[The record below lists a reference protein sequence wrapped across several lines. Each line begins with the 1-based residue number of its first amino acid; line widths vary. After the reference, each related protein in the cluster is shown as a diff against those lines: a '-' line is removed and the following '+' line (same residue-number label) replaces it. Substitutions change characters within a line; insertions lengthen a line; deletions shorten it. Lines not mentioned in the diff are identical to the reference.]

1 MNRIKKIIESYA
13 FNLVI
18 AIFSVLYGLSLVGFM
33 ICAACDFD
41 KVGTVCIKI
50 FFISIIPFFCSV
62 FFHWG
67 FFSDVLGNHRIKH
80 RVKYTFTKKKKRKLG
95 ALIENQNKN
104 STSMETLFTVFFD
117 PISNARE
124 DIVIDV
130 GNGKIYLN
138 RTIVA
143 QNESEDNRE
152 TLTMTEISFE
162 QFKTFLDC
170 EIIRCQDLCNT
181 SSSEKTS
188 SEPLLKRIE
197 TLEVLRN
204 LNAKN
209 YKSVIKEYNSKK

>member
-18 AIFSVLYGLSLVGFM
+18 AIFSAIYELSIGGIIICGICGFDNV
-33 ICAACDFD
+33 A
-41 KVGTVCIKI
+41 I
-50 FFISIIPFFCSV
+50 FFLKMFFITVIPFFCSIY
-62 FFHWG
+62 FHWG
-67 FFSDVLGNHRIKH
+67 FMGDVLKNHGRKH

-104 STSMETLFTVFFD
+104 STSIETLFSVFFD
-117 PISNARE
+117 SISNARE

-130 GNGKIYLN
+130 ENGKIYLN

-152 TLTMTEISFE
+152 TLTMTEISID

>member
-1 MNRIKKIIESYA
+1 MNRIKKIIESYV

-18 AIFSVLYGLSLVGFM
+18 AIFSVLYGVSIVGIM
-33 ICAACDFD
+33 ICAACNFD
-41 KVGTVCIKI
+41 KLGTFCFKM
-50 FFISIIPFFCSV
+50 FFITCIPFLCSI

-67 FFSDVLGNHRIKH
+67 FMGDVLKNHGRKH
-80 RVKYTFTKKKKRKLG
+80 RVKYTYTKKKKRKLG
-95 ALIENQNKN
+95 DLIENQNKN
-104 STSMETLFTVFFD
+104 STSIETLFTVFFD
-117 PISNARE
+117 PISKARE
-124 DIVIDV
+124 DIVIAV
-130 GNGKIYLN
+130 GNGKIFLN

-152 TLTMTEISFE
+152 TLTMTEISID

-188 SEPLLKRIE
+188 SEPLLKRVE